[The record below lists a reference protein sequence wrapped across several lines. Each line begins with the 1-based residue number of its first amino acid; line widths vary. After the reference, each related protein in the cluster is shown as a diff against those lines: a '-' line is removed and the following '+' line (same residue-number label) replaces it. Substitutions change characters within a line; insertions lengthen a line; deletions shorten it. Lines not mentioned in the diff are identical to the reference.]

1 MLRTRSINQNSRVDK
16 VIDSDG
22 CYRASPTGSCLRST
36 PLLYTLVVPYTR
48 SSFRSRTRLRGTRR
62 ENRYCPATIRSF
74 ERDESRP
81 RFIPQLTI
89 AKVRVYF
96 TVSRFHS
103 EEELRK
109 SELRVIR
116 SQVHGERKLVIN
128 VPPTPIQSIPFVF
141 FTNRYEFA
149 RILQIRFYPGRDKSF
164 LSHHACLHGITS
176 CTMRLLYIFF
186 LAYHFQQD
194 K

>member
-1 MLRTRSINQNSRVDK
+1 MLSSEPDWFVSAFNS
-16 VIDSDG
+16 
-22 CYRASPTGSCLRST
+22 TQ
-36 PLLYTLVVPYTR
+36 YTLVVPYTR

-81 RFIPQLTI
+81 RSIPRLTI

-128 VPPTPIQSIPFVF
+128 VPPTPIQSIPLVF
-141 FTNRYEFA
+141 FTNRYEFVPTLPEFSKFVFIPEGISPSYLITLAWHNKLVA
-149 RILQIRFYPGRDKSF
+149 RVHEIVIHLLSCLSF
-164 LSHHACLHGITS
+164 ST
-176 CTMRLLYIFF
+176 R
-186 LAYHFQQD
+186 
-194 K
+194 